1 MRYVPIQSVK
11 KNSILA
17 KKVYGE
23 DGQVLLQK
31 GVKLTQKYIDRLMAR
46 KINGVYIDCEFSK
59 NIEVVNV
66 ISDQLR
72 NKAVQDVKQL
82 FTFAEKDFTSSDSIR
97 NENMKSIY
105 GVVEDIVDQILNS
118 EHTLFNLV
126 DLKLF
131 DDYTF
136 YHSVN
141 TAVVSVTIG
150 AAMKMNR
157 KRLFKLGLS
166 GILHDIG
173 KTFIPEETLN
183 KNGKLN
189 AEEWEQMKE
198 HPYLGYRH
206 LKDNYPSIPPTSL
219 AGILHHHE
227 RWNGEGYPNGKIGE
241 EIFEFGRII
250 AVADVY
256 DALTSDRPYRK
267 ALYPH
272 DAIEYIMGSADEY
285 FDLAVVK
292 KFTENIAPYPLGT
305 IVKLSNK
312 KTGIVIENNVG
323 FGLRPVVK
331 IIKDEEE
338 NVIQEKK
345 RNIINLKDNI
355 DLTII
360 EVCEV

>member
-1 MRYVPIQSVK
+1 MRFVPIQSVK
-11 KNSILA
+11 KNSILG

-31 GVKLTQKYIDRLMAR
+31 GVQLTQKYIDRLMAR

-59 NIEVVNV
+59 DVEIVNV

-72 NKAVQDVKQL
+72 NRAVQDVKKL
-82 FTFAEKDFTSSDSIR
+82 FTFTEKDLTSSENIR
-97 NENMKSIY
+97 NENMKNIY
-105 GVVEDIVDQILNS
+105 GVVEDIVDQILNC

-136 YHSVN
+136 HHSVN

-150 AAMKMNR
+150 AAMHMDR

-173 KTFIPEETLN
+173 KTFIPEEVLN

-189 AEEWEQMKE
+189 AKEWKQMKE
-198 HPYLGYRH
+198 HPYRGYRH
-206 LKDNYPSIPPTSL
+206 LKDNYPNIPSTSL

-227 RWNGEGYPNGKIGE
+227 RWNGEGYPSGKEAE

-272 DAIEYIMGSADEY
+272 EAIEYIMSSAEEY
-285 FDLAVVK
+285 FDLEVVK

-305 IVKLSNK
+305 IVKLSDQR
-312 KTGIVIENNVG
+312 TGIVIENNAG
-323 FGLRPVVK
+323 FGLRPIIK
-331 IIKDEEE
+331 IIKDVKNKVIPEQKRKIIDLKE
-338 NVIQEKK
+338 N
-345 RNIINLKDNI
+345 IN
-355 DLTII
+355 LTII